1 MITSTANRQIKY
13 VSALL
18 KKAKARREEQLFVAE
33 GVRMCM
39 EIPPERIRTLYIS
52 DSFRKNTNCAAL
64 TERVRQVEVL
74 TDTVFAALSD
84 TRTPQGVLAVAEQ
97 SHYCPE
103 DLTMAGPDGA
113 KPLLLVLEQIQDP
126 GNLGTVLRAGEGAGV
141 TGILMDGGTADIY
154 NPKVVRSTMGA
165 LFRVPYLVCDDMS
178 TEVER
183 LKQEGFVIYAAH
195 LSAERDYTDEH
206 YADRAAVLIGNEAGG
221 LSDAVSGRAD
231 TLLKIPMEGELESL
245 NAAVSAALFMYELYR
260 SRKNVLQ

>member
-97 SHYCPE
+97 SHYFPE
-103 DLTMAGPDGA
+103 DLTMAEPDSA
-113 KPLLLVLEQIQDP
+113 KPLLMV
-126 GNLGTVLRAGEGAGV
+126 
-141 TGILMDGGTADIY
+141 
-154 NPKVVRSTMGA
+154 
-165 LFRVPYLVCDDMS
+165 
-178 TEVER
+178 
-183 LKQEGFVIYAAH
+183 
-195 LSAERDYTDEH
+195 
-206 YADRAAVLIGNEAGG
+206 
-221 LSDAVSGRAD
+221 
-231 TLLKIPMEGELESL
+231 
-245 NAAVSAALFMYELYR
+245 
-260 SRKNVLQ
+260 